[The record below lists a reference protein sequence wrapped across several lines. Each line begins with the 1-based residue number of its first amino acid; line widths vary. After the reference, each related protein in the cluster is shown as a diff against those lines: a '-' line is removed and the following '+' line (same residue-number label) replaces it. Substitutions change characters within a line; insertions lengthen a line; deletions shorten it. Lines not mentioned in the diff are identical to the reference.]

1 MEFIGVALRWLQ
13 LGAGLGLI
21 GGFFLLLLAG
31 PCHARA
37 AARWRHTLLTAAWWL
52 AFLLLFAG
60 VGLLMVQ
67 TASVTGRAESALRWA
82 DISRLLENSRFGNVW
97 QARQAIVLVLLI
109 LLAAQRRLVA
119 WCGERGFD
127 ALLLFLALTHVA
139 AAVLTGHGA
148 ATEPIWLAGSGHL
161 VHLLAAGLWAGGLPA
176 LILGIQLAARSD
188 DRVARTHFAV
198 ALRRFS
204 VLATA
209 SVLLI
214 VVSGS
219 VIGYLQL
226 GAPRAWPGGGD
237 GLLAGLFT
245 LLERTVAPLIASN
258 YGLLVLVKIGLLVP
272 VLLLAARVRF
282 DYMPRVGDFRF
293 DQRAS
298 LAGVARLVRMELAVV
313 LLILLAAATISGT
326 LPAAHDQLVW
336 PFSFRFSVAATW
348 SGAWVAWRVAGGALL
363 LVISVVLGAAV
374 RQRLRGI
381 DAKAGAARVRG
392 LAAMAAFTLLAG
404 LALGLPPLT
413 VDAYPDT
420 YRRTDTAYAA
430 VSVARGAELYGQHCV
445 ACHGTGGKGDG
456 PKAARLPKPPANLTE
471 PHTAL
476 HTAGDIFWWLTHGLP
491 AGGMPGFESTMSVEE
506 RWDMVNF
513 LRAFSAGYQAR
524 ILTPSVVPGK
534 PWLAP
539 PDFNFTATAGTS
551 TALKDYRERQA
562 VLLVFYALPLS
573 QARLDQL
580 ASSYAAL
587 RARNTEVLAIP
598 LPDTRGLPPVALPFP
613 QVSDGAHEAAI
624 TYLLL
629 RRTLSDPGRSVLGE
643 PPPHLEFL
651 IDRFGYARARWL
663 PENTVETQ
671 GGSWRDMDFLLRQI
685 DLINAEPRLL
695 PSPDDHIH

>member
-1 MEFIGVALRWLQ
+1 MEFVGVALRWLQ
-13 LGAGLGLI
+13 LGAGLGLT
-21 GGFFLLLLAG
+21 GSFFLLLLSG
-31 PCHARA
+31 PNVAPAAVRWRHTALA
-37 AARWRHTLLTAAWWL
+37 AARWL
-52 AFLLLFAG
+52 ACLLLLVG
-60 VGLLMVQ
+60 LGLLMVQ

-97 QARQAIVLVLLI
+97 QARQVIVLVLLI

-119 WCGERGFD
+119 WCGELGFHVM
-127 ALLLFLALTHVA
+127 LLIMAVMHA
-139 AAVLTGHGA
+139 AGAVLTGHGA

-161 VHLLAAGLWAGGLPA
+161 IHLLAAGLWAGGLPA
-176 LILGIQLAARSD
+176 LIFGIWLAARSD
-188 DRVARTHFAV
+188 DPVARAYFAV

-204 VLATA
+204 VVATA
-209 SVLLI
+209 SVLLL

-226 GAPRAWPGGGD
+226 GAPRQWPGGAD

-245 LLERTVAPLIASN
+245 LLERTAAPLIASN
-258 YGLLVLVKIGLLVP
+258 YGLLVLAKIGLLVP
-272 VLLLAARVRF
+272 VLLIAARVRF
-282 DYMPRVGDFRF
+282 IWMPRVGDIRF
-293 DQRAS
+293 DQRVS
-298 LAGVARLVRMELAVV
+298 LAGVVRLVRVELAVV
-313 LLILLAAATISGT
+313 LLILLVAATVSGT

-348 SGAWVAWRVAGGALL
+348 SGAWVAWRVTGGVVL

-374 RQRLRGI
+374 RQRLRGV
-381 DAKAGAARVRG
+381 DAKAGVRG
-392 LAAMAAFTLLAG
+392 LAAMAAVTLLAG
-404 LALGLPPLT
+404 LALSLPALT

-430 VSVARGAELYGQHCV
+430 VSVARGAELFGQHCI
-445 ACHGTGGKGDG
+445 ACHGAGGKGDG
-456 PKAARLPKPPANLTE
+456 PAAARLPKPPANLTE

-476 HTAGDIFWWLTHGLP
+476 HTAGDLFWWLTHGRP
-491 AGGMPGFESTMSVEE
+491 AGGMPGFESQMSVEE

-513 LRAFSAGYQAR
+513 LRAFSSGFQAR
-524 ILTPSVVPGK
+524 ILTPAVVPGR

-539 PDFNFTATAGTS
+539 PDFDFTTTAGTS
-551 TALKDYRERQA
+551 AALKDYRERQA
-562 VLLVFYALPLS
+562 VLLVFYALPMS

-580 ASSYAAL
+580 MRSYAAL

-598 LPDTRGLPPVALPFP
+598 LPDTRGLPPVALPYP
-613 QVSDGAHEAAI
+613 QVSDGAHGAAM

-663 PENTVETQ
+663 PADAADIR
-671 GGSWRDMDFLLRQI
+671 GGDWRDMDFLLRQI

-695 PSPDDHIH
+695 PSPDAHVH

>member
-1 MEFIGVALRWLQ
+1 MEFVGVALRWLQ
-13 LGAGLGLI
+13 LGAGLGLT
-21 GGFFLLLLAG
+21 GSFFLLLLSG
-31 PCHARA
+31 PNVAPAAVRWRHTALA
-37 AARWRHTLLTAAWWL
+37 AARWL
-52 AFLLLFAG
+52 ACLLLLVG
-60 VGLLMVQ
+60 LGLLMVQ

-97 QARQAIVLVLLI
+97 QARQVIVLVLLI

-119 WCGERGFD
+119 WCGELGFHVM
-127 ALLLFLALTHVA
+127 LLIMAVMHA
-139 AAVLTGHGA
+139 AGAVLTGHGA

-161 VHLLAAGLWAGGLPA
+161 IHLLAAGLWAGGLPA
-176 LILGIQLAARSD
+176 LIFGIWLAARSD
-188 DRVARTHFAV
+188 DPVARAYFAV

-204 VLATA
+204 VVATA
-209 SVLLI
+209 SVLLL

-226 GAPRAWPGGGD
+226 GAPRQWPGGAD

-245 LLERTVAPLIASN
+245 LLERTAAPLIASN
-258 YGLLVLVKIGLLVP
+258 YGLLVLAKIGLLVP
-272 VLLLAARVRF
+272 VLLIAARVRF
-282 DYMPRVGDFRF
+282 IWMPRVGDIRF
-293 DQRAS
+293 DQRVS
-298 LAGVARLVRMELAVV
+298 LAGVVRLVRVELAVV
-313 LLILLAAATISGT
+313 LLILLVAATVSGT

-348 SGAWVAWRVAGGALL
+348 SGAWVAWRVTGGVVL

-374 RQRLRGI
+374 RQRLRGV
-381 DAKAGAARVRG
+381 DAKAGVRG
-392 LAAMAAFTLLAG
+392 LAAMAAVTLLAG
-404 LALGLPPLT
+404 LALSLPALT

-430 VSVARGAELYGQHCV
+430 VSVARGAELFGQHCI
-445 ACHGTGGKGDG
+445 ACHGAGGKGDG
-456 PKAARLPKPPANLTE
+456 PAAARLPKPPANLTE

-476 HTAGDIFWWLTHGLP
+476 HTAGDLFWWLTHGRP
-491 AGGMPGFESTMSVEE
+491 AGGMPGFESQMSVEE

-513 LRAFSAGYQAR
+513 LRAFSSGFQAR
-524 ILTPSVVPGK
+524 ILTPAVVPGR

-539 PDFNFTATAGTS
+539 PDFDFTTTAGTS
-551 TALKDYRERQA
+551 AALKDYRERQA
-562 VLLVFYALPLS
+562 VLLVFYALPMS

-580 ASSYAAL
+580 MRSYAAL

-598 LPDTRGLPPVALPFP
+598 LPDTRGLPPVALPYP
-613 QVSDGAHEAAI
+613 QVSDGAHGAAMA
-624 TYLLL
+624 YLLL

-663 PENTVETQ
+663 PADAADIR
-671 GGSWRDMDFLLRQI
+671 GGDWRDMDFLLRQI

-695 PSPDDHIH
+695 PSPDAHVH

>member
-13 LGAGLGLI
+13 LGADLGLV
-21 GGFFLLLLAG
+21 GGFSLLLLAG
-31 PCHARA
+31 PCPARA
-37 AARWRHTLLTAAWWL
+37 VARWRHALLIAAWWL
-52 AFLLLFAG
+52 AVLLLFAG

-82 DISRLLENSRFGNVW
+82 DVSRLLDNTRYGSVW

-226 GAPRAWPGGGD
+226 GAPRAWPGGGE

-245 LLERTVAPLIASN
+245 LLERTAAPLIASN
-258 YGLLVLVKIGLLVP
+258 YGLLVLAKIGLLVP

-298 LAGVARLVRMELAVV
+298 LAGVAHLVRIELAVV
-313 LLILLAAATISGT
+313 LVILLAAATISGT

-348 SGAWVAWRVAGGALL
+348 SGAWVAWRVTGGVLL

-374 RQRLRGI
+374 RQRLRRI

-404 LALGLPPLT
+404 LALSLPALT

-420 YRRTDTAYAA
+420 YRSTDTAYAA

-476 HTAGDIFWWLTHGLP
+476 HTAGDMFWWLTHGLP
-491 AGGMPGFESTMSVEE
+491 AGGMPGFESKLSVEE
-506 RWDMVNF
+506 RWDVVNF

-539 PDFNFTATAGTS
+539 PDFNFTTTAGTS

-562 VLLVFYALPLS
+562 VLLVFYTLPLS

-613 QVSDGAHEAAI
+613 QVSDGAHEAAMA
-624 TYLLL
+624 YLLL

-663 PENTVETQ
+663 PANTVETQ
-671 GGSWRDMDFLLRQI
+671 GGDWQDMDFLLRQI

-695 PSPDDHIH
+695 PSPDDHVH

>member
-31 PCHARA
+31 PCHAQSV
-37 AARWRHTLLTAAWWL
+37 ARWRHTLLIAARWL
-52 AFLLLFAG
+52 AVLLLLAG
-60 VGLLMVQ
+60 VGLLVVQ
-67 TASVTGRAESALRWA
+67 TASVTGRAESALRWD

-97 QARQAIVLVLLI
+97 QARQVIVLVLLI
-109 LLAAQRRLVA
+109 LLATQRRLVA
-119 WCGERGFD
+119 WCGERGFHVM
-127 ALLLFLALTHVA
+127 LFIMAVMHVA
-139 AAVLTGHGA
+139 GAVLTGHGA

-188 DRVARTHFAV
+188 DPVARAHFAV

-204 VLATA
+204 VVATA
-209 SVLLI
+209 SVLLV

-226 GAPRAWPGGGD
+226 GAPRAWPGGRE
-237 GLLAGLFT
+237 GLLSGLFT

-258 YGLLVLVKIGLLVP
+258 YGLLVLAKIGLLVP

-282 DYMPRVGDFRF
+282 DYMPRVGDIRV
-293 DQRAS
+293 DPRAS
-298 LAGVARLVRMELAVV
+298 LAGAARLVRIELAVV
-313 LLILLAAATISGT
+313 LVILLAAATISGT

-348 SGAWVAWRVAGGALL
+348 SGDWVAWRVTGGVVLL
-363 LVISVVLGAAV
+363 AISVVLGAAV
-374 RQRLRGI
+374 RQRLRRI

-392 LAAMAAFTLLAG
+392 LAAMAAFTLLVG
-404 LALGLPPLT
+404 LALGLPALT

-430 VSVARGAELYGQHCV
+430 VSVARGAELYGQHCA
-445 ACHGTGGKGDG
+445 ACHGAGGKGDG
-456 PKAARLPKPPANLTE
+456 PAAARLPKPPANLTE

-476 HTAGDIFWWLTHGLP
+476 HTAGDIFWWLTHGKP
-491 AGGMPGFESTMSVEE
+491 AGGMPGFESKMSVEE

-513 LRAFSAGYQAR
+513 LRAFSAGFQAR

-539 PDFNFTATAGTS
+539 PDFNFITTAGTS

-587 RARNTEVLAIP
+587 RTRNTELLAIP
-598 LPDTRGLPPVALPFP
+598 LPDTRGLPPVALPYP
-613 QVSDGAHEAAI
+613 QVSDGAHGAAMA
-624 TYLLL
+624 YLLL

-663 PENTVETQ
+663 PANTVDTQ
-671 GGSWRDMDFLLRQI
+671 GGDWRDMDFLMRQI

-695 PSPDDHIH
+695 PSPDDHVH

>member
-1 MEFIGVALRWLQ
+1 MEFLGVALRWLQ

-31 PCHARA
+31 PCPAPA
-37 AARWRHTLLTAAWWL
+37 AVRWRHTVLTAASGL
-52 AFLLLFAG
+52 AGLLLLVG

-67 TASVTGRAESALRWA
+67 TASVTGRAESAVRWA

-97 QARQAIVLVLLI
+97 QARQVIVLVLLL

-119 WCGERGFD
+119 WCGERGFH
-127 ALLLFLALTHVA
+127 AMLSIMAGMHA
-139 AAVLTGHGA
+139 AGAVLTGHGA
-148 ATEPIWLAGSGHL
+148 ATEPIWLAASGHL

-176 LILGIQLAARSD
+176 LILGMQLAARSD
-188 DRVARTHFAV
+188 DRIARAHFAV

-204 VLATA
+204 VVATV
-209 SVLLI
+209 SVLLV

-226 GAPRAWPGGGD
+226 GAPREWPGGAD
-237 GLLAGLFT
+237 GLLSGLFT
-245 LLERTVAPLIASN
+245 LLERTAAPLIASD
-258 YGLLVLVKIGLLVP
+258 YGLLVLAKISLLVP
-272 VLLLAARVRF
+272 VLLVAARVRF
-282 DYMPRVGDFRF
+282 DYMPRVGDIRF
-293 DQRAS
+293 DPRVS
-298 LAGVARLVRMELAVV
+298 LAGVARLVRIELAVV
-313 LLILLAAATISGT
+313 LVILLAAAIISGT

-348 SGAWVAWRVAGGALL
+348 SEDWVAWRVMGGVVL
-363 LVISVVLGAAV
+363 LVASVVLGVVV

-392 LAAMAAFTLLAG
+392 LAATAVATLMAG
-404 LALGLPPLT
+404 LALSLPALT

-445 ACHGTGGKGDG
+445 ACHGVGGRGDG
-456 PKAARLPKPPANLTE
+456 PTAARLPKPPANLTE

-476 HTAGDIFWWLTHGLP
+476 HTAGDIFWWLTHGKP
-491 AGGMPGFESTMSVEE
+491 EGGMPGFESAMSVEE

-539 PDFNFTATAGTS
+539 PDFNFITTAGTS

-587 RARNTEVLAIP
+587 RTRNTEVLAIP
-598 LPDTRGLPPVALPFP
+598 LPDTRGLPPVALPYP
-613 QVSDGAHEAAI
+613 QVSDGAHEAAMA
-624 TYLLL
+624 YLLL
-629 RRTLSDPGRSVLGE
+629 RRTLSDTGRSVLGE
-643 PPPHLEFL
+643 SPPHLEFL
-651 IDRFGYARARWL
+651 IDRFGYARARWI
-663 PENTVETQ
+663 PANTVKTQ
-671 GGSWRDMDFLLRQI
+671 GGDWTDMDFLLRQI

-695 PSPDDHIH
+695 PSPDDHVH

>member
-21 GGFFLLLLAG
+21 GGFCLLLLAG
-31 PCHARA
+31 PSPAPA
-37 AARWRHTLLTAAWWL
+37 VARWRNLVLTAACWL
-52 AFLLLFAG
+52 AGLLLLVG

-67 TASVTGRAESALRWA
+67 TASVTGRVEAALHWA
-82 DISRLLENSRFGNVW
+82 DISRLLEKSRFGNVW
-97 QARQAIVLVLLI
+97 QARQVIVLVLLI
-109 LLAAQRRLVA
+109 LLAAQRRWVA
-119 WCGERGFD
+119 WCGERGFHVM
-127 ALLLFLALTHVA
+127 LLIMAVMHA
-139 AAVLTGHGA
+139 AGAVLTGHGA

-176 LILGIQLAARSD
+176 LLLGIQLAAHSD
-188 DRVARTHFAV
+188 DPVARAHFAV

-204 VLATA
+204 VVATA

-226 GAPRAWPGGGD
+226 GAPRAWPGGGG
-237 GLLAGLFT
+237 GLLSGLFT
-245 LLERTVAPLIASN
+245 LLERTTAPLIASN

-282 DYMPRVGDFRF
+282 NYMPRVGDSRF
-293 DQRAS
+293 DPRAS
-298 LAGVARLVRMELAVV
+298 LAGVARLVRIELAVV
-313 LLILLAAATISGT
+313 LVILLAAATISGT

-348 SGAWVAWRVAGGALL
+348 NLDWVAWRVTGGVLL
-363 LVISVVLGAAV
+363 LGISVVLGVAV
-374 RQRLRGI
+374 RQRLR
-381 DAKAGAARVRG
+381 DAQAGAARVRG
-392 LAAMAAFTLLAG
+392 LAATAAFTLLAG
-404 LALGLPPLT
+404 LALGLPALT
-413 VDAYPDT
+413 VGAYPDT
-420 YRRTDTAYAA
+420 FRRTDTAYAA

-456 PKAARLPKPPANLTE
+456 PVAASLPKPPANLTE

-476 HTAGDIFWWLTHGLP
+476 HTAGDIFWWLTHGKP
-491 AGGMPGFESTMSVEE
+491 EGGMPGFESSMSVEE

-524 ILTPSVVPGK
+524 ILTPSVVPEK
-534 PWLAP
+534 PWLPP
-539 PDFNFTATAGTS
+539 PDFNFTTTAEVS
-551 TALKDYRERQA
+551 AALKDYRERQA
-562 VLLVFYALPLS
+562 VLLVFYALPQS

-598 LPDTRGLPPVALPFP
+598 LPDTRGLPPVALPYP
-613 QVSDGAHEAAI
+613 QVSDGAHGAAMS
-624 TYLLL
+624 YLLF
-629 RRTLSDPGRSVLGE
+629 RRTVSDPGRSVLGE

-663 PENTVETQ
+663 PANTVKTQ
-671 GGSWRDMDFLLRQI
+671 GGDWGDMDFLLRQI

-695 PSPDDHIH
+695 PSPDEHVH